1 MKVVLGFM
9 ARLGNSMIVKALTA
23 LGARCKL
30 DRKIEILLV
39 GGAAGV
45 LIGALPAAWTTA
57 DVDLLHVS
65 AAEDRDTVL
74 EAAADV
80 ARQLSLPNDWLN
92 DWSSLFSW
100 TLPDGWQNRRHHV
113 GTFGRLIVYAASRLD
128 LIAMKLLAHRPQDL
142 EHLEQMNVRSEDLD
156 FVRIYLDSRARLY
169 REGRDSEKAR
179 QIEMAR
185 QYVDGW
191 EASP

>member
-1 MKVVLGFM
+1 M
-9 ARLGNSMIVKALTA
+9 AKLGNSMILKAFSA
-23 LGARCKL
+23 LGARCTP
-30 DRKIEILLV
+30 DHEIEILLV
-39 GGAAGV
+39 GGAAGL
-45 LIGALPAAWTTA
+45 LIRALPAAWTTA

-65 AAEDRDTVL
+65 AAEDRDAVL

-100 TLPDGWQNRRHHV
+100 TLPDQWQKRRLHV
-113 GTFGRLIVYAASRLD
+113 GTFGRLIFYAASRLD
-128 LIAMKLLAHRPQDL
+128 LIAMKFMAHRPQDL
-142 EHLEQMNVRSEDLD
+142 EHLEQMKVRSDDLD
-156 FVRIYLDSRARLY
+156 FVRIYLDALARLY

-191 EASP
+191 EVTP